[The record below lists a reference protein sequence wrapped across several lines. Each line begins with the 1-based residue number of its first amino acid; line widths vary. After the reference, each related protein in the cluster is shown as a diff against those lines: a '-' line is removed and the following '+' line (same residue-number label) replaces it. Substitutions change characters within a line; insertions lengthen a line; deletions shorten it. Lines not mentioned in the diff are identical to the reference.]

1 MRIFWNSSFFFLC
14 SVELCKEMVD
24 GLRITF
30 DFTLPLILLYP
41 YEQAQFKK
49 VTSSKFFLPIKENST
64 NTNRYIGYKESSS
77 ASLMRKMQ

>member
-1 MRIFWNSSFFFLC
+1 MKDENMKERVLNRKKTFFCNHFY

-49 VTSSKFFLPIKENST
+49 VTSSKFFLPIKENVS
-64 NTNRYIGYKESSS
+64 NMNRYVWV
-77 ASLMRKMQ
+77 

>member
-1 MRIFWNSSFFFLC
+1 MIYIKRKFPYNYTEKFWHCNFEIHNPFFS

-64 NTNRYIGYKESSS
+64 NTNR
-77 ASLMRKMQ
+77 

>member
-1 MRIFWNSSFFFLC
+1 M
-14 SVELCKEMVD
+14 D

-64 NTNRYIGYKESSS
+64 NTNRYIAYKESSS